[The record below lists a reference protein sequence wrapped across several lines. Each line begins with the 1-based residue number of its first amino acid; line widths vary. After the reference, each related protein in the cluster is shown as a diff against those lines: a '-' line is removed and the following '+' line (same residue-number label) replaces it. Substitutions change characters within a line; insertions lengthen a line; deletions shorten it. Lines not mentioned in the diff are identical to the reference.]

1 MIVIDVV
8 KKRNNVLVAFN
19 NQENILIPSALYTHL
34 FLAEEDVLT
43 EEQLTDI
50 KRRIDYYNIKQNA
63 YRYLS
68 GRNHSK
74 YELKTKLLRKKYDK
88 SLIESVIS
96 DLENLGYLN
105 DEEFALNYFKYQKGK
120 SKGFLKIKSE
130 LIRKGIDRNILD
142 GIEIDNKD
150 LNDFYESAKKIANK
164 KYLQLSKR
172 NIDKSKILSKIY
184 QSLLSKG
191 FTVDIITEVMND
203 LKKKGNNNEV

>member
-8 KKRNNVLVAFN
+8 KKRNNILVTFD
-19 NQENILIPSALYTHL
+19 NQEDILIPSALYTHL
-34 FLAEEDVLT
+34 FLAKDDVLT

-50 KRRIDYYNIKQNA
+50 KKRIDYYKIKQNA

-74 YELKTKLLRKKYDK
+74 YELKTKLLRKKYQK

-105 DEEFALNYFKYQKGK
+105 DEKFALDYFKYQKGK
-120 SKGFLKIKSE
+120 NKGFLKIKSE

-142 GIEIDNKD
+142 GIEIDNND
-150 LNDFYESAKKIANK
+150 LNDFYESAKKIADK
-164 KYLQLSKR
+164 KYLQLSQRK
-172 NIDKSKILSKIY
+172 IDKSKISSKIY

-191 FTVDIITEVMND
+191 FTIEIITEVMND
-203 LKKKGNNNEV
+203 LKKKGNYNEV